1 MKEYER
7 NVKKGINPSIPC
19 NYYPDDN
26 PDKEPTAYQN
36 HRQAQILLITKIQ
49 APSCFR
55 LGAWFVNVIS

>member
-36 HRQAQILLITKIQ
+36 HRQAQNFAHNENSSTELLS
-49 APSCFR
+49 ARC
-55 LGAWFVNVIS
+55 LVC